1 VFHRILLLLVAVLLI
16 LAAVTAVILFSAR
29 RSLLAGVADL
39 RLAQGRL
46 QLVATHSSLRS
57 ALEPVRADVV
67 QARKNFQTADGRLR
81 IVSPL
86 VEHLGWVPRV
96 GLEVAAAPHV
106 AHAASRTTD
115 GALSLLD
122 GLGPLASR
130 WDATSGKGR
139 VPVLLDGLSLGRRDF
154 DRACAQFDEAEVSR
168 RAVSSDTYPA
178 ALASALQSLDDR
190 LPRLQIFCRLLA
202 LAPKLLGA
210 NRPTS
215 YLVVY
220 QDSNELR
227 ATGGFIGSASLMTV
241 HRGIAS
247 QLFGGTGIVDNLS
260 VPPPE
265 PVEYYNGE
273 PSWLFRDSNWS
284 PDFPTTAA
292 LERFFYRLDFHRAV
306 PNVVDLTPQATSDVL
321 NATGP
326 IYVPEYRRT
335 VTGANVG
342 RLADYYAHW
351 SPTPGPSTLGS
362 ADTQRKQF
370 IGIVARHVLQRVET
384 LSVRTLI
391 DLGQA
396 VGTSVA
402 HGDMLLN
409 FRDPSLQS
417 LIRKA
422 GASHAVTPRH
432 GDYLYVVNTNLSYN
446 KINQFVHLTSAY
458 DVRIR
463 PDRWLDAHLAVHV
476 QNVPAPPAIARKGFG
491 PGAGSLGGTDDYAT
505 FLRIYTPPGAQ
516 LIDQTG
522 WTQPWSQGPAYGGT
536 MFSGYLI
543 VPHGTARTV
552 RLHYTMPPNVFRA
565 SQGNRYTLLVPHQP
579 GSAPDAL
586 HVTLIHDGGRSTWSV
601 THPSLDWSVSV
612 PIDAQPFHPIP
623 LPKLPPPATAP
634 GAWVEPHAFLAVPN
648 PRG

>member
-1 VFHRILLLLVAVLLI
+1 VFRRILLLLVPVVLVLAVAI
-16 LAAVTAVILFSAR
+16 AVILFSAR
-29 RSLLAGVADL
+29 RSLLAGVTDL
-39 RLAQGRL
+39 RLAQDRI
-46 QLVATHSSLRS
+46 QLVATHSSLRD
-57 ALEPVRADVV
+57 ALQPVRAEVV
-67 QARKNFQTADGRLR
+67 QAQQNFQTADDRLGL
-81 IVSPL
+81 VAPL
-86 VEHLGWVPRV
+86 IEHLGWVPQV
-96 GLEVAAAPHV
+96 GSEVAAAPQV

-122 GLGPLASR
+122 GLNPLALR
-130 WDATSGKGR
+130 WDATAGKGR
-139 VPVLLDGLSLGRRDF
+139 VPVLLDGLSLGRTDF
-154 DRACAQFDEAEVSR
+154 DRACVQFDEAEASR
-168 RAVSSDTYPA
+168 RAISAGTYPE
-178 ALASALQSLDDR
+178 ALASALRSLDDR

-202 LAPKLLGA
+202 LAPKPLGA
-210 NRPTS
+210 NRPVS

-227 ATGGFIGSASLMTV
+227 ATGGFIGSASVMTV
-241 HRGIAS
+241 HRGIVS
-247 QLFGGTGIVDNLS
+247 QLFQGTGIADNLS

-265 PVEYYNGE
+265 PVEYYNDETG
-273 PSWLFRDSNWS
+273 WLFRDSNWS

-292 LERFFYRLDFHRAV
+292 LERFFYGLDFHRDV

-326 IYVPEYRRT
+326 IYVPEYRQT

-342 RLADYYAHW
+342 QLADYYAHW
-351 SPTPGPSTLGS
+351 SSTPGPNASGS
-362 ADTQRKQF
+362 SDTNRKQF
-370 IGIVARHVLQRVET
+370 IGIVARHVLQRVQT

-409 FRDPSLQS
+409 FRDRSLQS
-417 LIRKA
+417 LIRQA
-422 GASHAVTPRH
+422 GASHELTPRR

-446 KINQFVHLTSAY
+446 KINPFVHLTSAY
-458 DVRIR
+458 DVRVR
-463 PDRWLDAHLAVHV
+463 PDRWLDAHLAIHI
-476 QNVPAPPAIARKGFG
+476 QNVPAPPALARTGIG

-543 VPHGTARTV
+543 VRHGTARTI
-552 RLHYTMPPNVFRA
+552 RLHYIVPPNVFRA
-565 SQGNRYTLLVPHQP
+565 SDGSRYTLLVPHQP

-586 HVTLIHDGGRSTWSV
+586 RVTVHHDGVQSTWNVS
-601 THPSLDWSVSV
+601 HPGLDWSVMV
-612 PIDAQPFHPIP
+612 PINPQPFHPIP
-623 LPKLPPPATAP
+623 LPKFPPPATTP
-634 GAWVEPHAFLAVPN
+634 GGWVEPHAFLAAPN

>member
-1 VFHRILLLLVAVLLI
+1 MFHRILLLLVVVLLVP
-16 LAAVTAVILFSAR
+16 AAITAVILFSAR
-29 RSLLAGVADL
+29 HSLLAGVADL
-39 RLAQGRL
+39 RLAQDRI
-46 QLVATHSSLRS
+46 QHVATHSSLRG
-57 ALEPVRADVV
+57 ALKPVRAAVV
-67 QARKNFQTADGRLR
+67 EARKNFGTADDRLGL
-81 IVSPL
+81 IAPL

-106 AHAASRTTD
+106 AHAASRTAD
-115 GALSLLD
+115 GTLSLLD
-122 GLGPLASR
+122 GLGPVASR
-130 WDATSGKGR
+130 WDATAGQGR
-139 VPVLLDGLSLGRRDF
+139 VPVLLDGLSLGTRDF
-154 DRACAQFDEAEVSR
+154 KQACVRFDQAEVSR
-168 RAVSSDTYPA
+168 RAISPTTYPTP
-178 ALASALQSLDDR
+178 LASALRTLDDR
-190 LPRLQIFCRLLA
+190 LPRLQIFCRLLT
-202 LAPKLLGA
+202 LAPTLLGA
-210 NRPTS
+210 NQPTS

-247 QLFGGTGIVDNLS
+247 QLFEGTGILDNLS

-273 PSWLFRDSNWS
+273 PGWLFRDSNWS

-306 PNVVDLTPQATSDVL
+306 PNVVDLTPQATADVL
-321 NATGP
+321 HATGP
-326 IYVPEYRRT
+326 IFVPEYQRT
-335 VTGANVG
+335 VTGDNVG

-351 SPTPGPSTLGS
+351 SATPGPRTSGS

-370 IGIVARHVLQRVET
+370 IGIVARHVLQRVKT
-384 LSVRTLI
+384 LSLRTLI

-396 VGTSVA
+396 VGTAVA

-422 GASHAVTPRH
+422 GASHEITPRH
-432 GDYLYVVNTNLSYN
+432 GDYLYVVDTNLSYN

-458 DVRIR
+458 DVQIR
-463 PDRWLDAHLAVHV
+463 PDRWLDARLSIHLR
-476 QNVPAPPAIARKGFG
+476 NVPAPAAFRRV
-491 PGAGSLGGTDDYAT
+491 SLGPQAGGYGNWDDYAT

-543 VPHGTARTV
+543 VPRGTARTV
-552 RLHYTMPPNVFRA
+552 RLHYVVPSNVFRA
-565 SQGNRYTLLVPHQP
+565 SHGNRYTLLAPHQP

-586 HVTLIHDGGRSTWSV
+586 RVTLRRGGLRSTWTV
-601 THPSLDWSVSV
+601 AHPSLDWRVSV
-612 PIDAQPFHPIP
+612 PIQSQPFHPIP
-623 LPKLPPPATAP
+623 LPKTQPPATAP
-634 GAWVEPHAFLAVPN
+634 GGWVEPHAFLAAPN